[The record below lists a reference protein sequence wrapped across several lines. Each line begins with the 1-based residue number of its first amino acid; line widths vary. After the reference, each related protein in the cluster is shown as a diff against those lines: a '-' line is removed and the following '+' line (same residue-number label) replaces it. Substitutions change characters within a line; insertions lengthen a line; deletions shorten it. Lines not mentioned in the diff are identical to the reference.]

1 METLKSV
8 DALYKYLNERPLGS
22 LTYRHLTR
30 NDIGDEIQQ
39 GLQKDCEMDM
49 ELVRKCVED
58 KGWEFE
64 PFPDWGLTPP
74 HFAIIRAGET
84 TITAYIAPQELTHA
98 EALTPTAKT
107 SKWRRTVDAVKRLLL
122 G

>member
-8 DALYKYLNERPLGS
+8 DALHKYLKERPLGS
-22 LTYRHLTR
+22 IAYRHLTGVQLGE
-30 NDIGDEIQQ
+30 DIQQ

-58 KGWEFE
+58 KGWKFE
-64 PFPDWGLTPP
+64 PFPEMGVVPP
-74 HFAIIRAGET
+74 HFVIIRAGET
-84 TITAYIAPQELTHA
+84 TITAYIAPQELA
-98 EALTPTAKT
+98 NPEDLTPSAKT
-107 SKWRRTVDAVKRLLL
+107 GRWKRTIDALKRLIL

>member
-8 DALYKYLNERPLGS
+8 DALYKYLNERPVGTLA
-22 LTYRHLTR
+22 YRHLTGPQL
-30 NDIGDEIQQ
+30 GDEIQQ

-49 ELVRKCVED
+49 DLVRKCVED

-64 PFPDWGLTPP
+64 PFPELGGPP
-74 HFAIIRAGET
+74 HFVIIRAGET

-107 SKWRRTVDAVKRLLL
+107 SKWRRTINAVKRLLL